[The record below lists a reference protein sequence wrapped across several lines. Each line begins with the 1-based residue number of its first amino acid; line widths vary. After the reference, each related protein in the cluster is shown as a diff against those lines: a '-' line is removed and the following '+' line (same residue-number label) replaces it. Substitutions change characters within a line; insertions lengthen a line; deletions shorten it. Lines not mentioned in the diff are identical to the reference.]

1 MKDRLDWDMKDY
13 ISNADDPERIPGR
26 VFIVEDSFVVSL
38 HLQKI
43 LSSAGHEIVGT
54 ASAGAEALEKIA
66 KLKPGLVLLDVKL
79 TDNVD
84 GIQVGMIVKHQMNI
98 PIAYVTVLD
107 DRDTLTRMLAS
118 EPDGYLSKPFE
129 DIDLLR
135 LVDYVLKTI
144 HK

>member
-1 MKDRLDWDMKDY
+1 MKDRLDWEMKDY
-13 ISNADDPERIPGR
+13 ISSADASERMRGR
-26 VFIVEDSFVVSL
+26 IFIVEDSFVVSL
-38 HLQKI
+38 HLQRI
-43 LSSAGHEIVGT
+43 LSTAGHEIVGT
-54 ASAGAEALEKIA
+54 ASSGAEALEKIA
-66 KLKPGLVLLDVKL
+66 VLKPDLVLLDVNL
-79 TDNVD
+79 ADNVD
-84 GIQVGMIVKHQMNI
+84 GIQVGMIVKHQMSI

-144 HK
+144 H